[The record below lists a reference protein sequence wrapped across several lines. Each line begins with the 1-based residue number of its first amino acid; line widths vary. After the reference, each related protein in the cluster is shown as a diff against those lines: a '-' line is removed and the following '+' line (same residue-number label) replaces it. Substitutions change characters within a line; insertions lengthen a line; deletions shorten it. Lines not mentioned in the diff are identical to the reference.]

1 MSRPPR
7 LPGFSYVGAYRY
19 FLTFCTFERRE
30 TLRDPSVIASVL
42 MRFRRTALPAQFAI
56 LAYCVMPDHVHL
68 LVEGR
73 SVSTDLLK
81 FVKRMK
87 QSSGQAYSHLMKQR
101 LWQEGYYER
110 VLRPADDAKAVAR
123 YIVSNPVRAG
133 LVRVPLDYP
142 YVGSDV
148 WTLEELIDSVR

>member
-1 MSRPPR
+1 
-7 LPGFSYVGAYRY
+7 
-19 FLTFCTFERRE
+19 
-30 TLRDPSVIASVL
+30 
-42 MRFRRTALPAQFAI
+42 
-56 LAYCVMPDHVHL
+56 MPDHVHL